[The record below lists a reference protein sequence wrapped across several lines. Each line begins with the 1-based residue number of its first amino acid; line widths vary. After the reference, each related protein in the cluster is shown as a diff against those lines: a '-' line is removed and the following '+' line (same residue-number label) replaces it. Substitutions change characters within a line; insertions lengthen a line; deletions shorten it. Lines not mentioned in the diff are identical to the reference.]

1 MKSIKPGRGPS
12 AMSAM
17 GSAFSVVF
25 GIIWTIAAASMG
37 APFFFPLF
45 GICFVGMG
53 VVHTVYHYKNAT
65 GKDRY
70 SSFDITDHGE
80 EIDPLQARFGR
91 EEQYTRPS
99 RSDPHPA
106 DGAETNYCP
115 YCGAAA
121 DDSYAF
127 CRQCGKRLPE

>member
-12 AMSAM
+12 AMNAM
-17 GSAFSVVF
+17 GSAFSVIF
-25 GIIWTIAAASMG
+25 GIIWTFGAIQIG

-45 GICFVGMG
+45 GLCFVGMG
-53 VVHTVYHYKNAT
+53 VVHTIYHYKNAT
-65 GKDRY
+65 QKNRY
-70 SSFDITDHGE
+70 STFDITDHGE
-80 EIDPLQARFGR
+80 EIDPLQARFGGG
-91 EEQYTRPS
+91 EQYTRPS
-99 RSDPHPA
+99 YSANPA
-106 DGAETNYCP
+106 EDAETNYCP